1 VSVLLGKG
9 NGTFQAAQ
17 AYGSGGSQADSVVTA
32 DVNGDGKTDLVVLNL
47 CQNTTDCSNGVVYS
61 LIGRGDGTFRGGHV
75 YNSGGSNAYSV
86 VAGDFNG
93 DGSIDVV
100 VSNGDGTC
108 VLLGNGNGT
117 FQTPIP
123 YLPGGVFI
131 STGDFN
137 GDHKPDVAVASG
149 SLSTVTVLLNVAAG
163 YRWSTTTTLTSSPN
177 PSAVNQSVLLT
188 ATITNQISGSPTG
201 TVSFKSGSTTL
212 GQGTVSNGQATLN
225 YSFTSPGAVW
235 IIASYSGDSN
245 FLPSKSPLRQAVTK
259 ASTTTNLASSPN
271 PSQAGQS
278 VQFTATVT
286 AQYGGTPTG
295 LVTFRDGSTVLARIA
310 LASGVARYKTSTLT
324 SGNHHVSATY
334 GGDANFWGS
343 SGSVIQVV
351 E

>member
-1 VSVLLGKG
+1 VLLGKG
-9 NGTFQAAQ
+9 NGTFQTAQ

-61 LIGRGDGTFRGGHV
+61 LIGRGDGTFRDGHV
-75 YNSGGSNAYSV
+75 YNSGGSNSYSV

-93 DGSIDVV
+93 DGNIDVV

-108 VLLGNGNGT
+108 VLLGNGNGS

-123 YLPGGVFI
+123 YVPGGVFI

-188 ATITNQISGSPTG
+188 ATITNQIGGSPTG
-201 TVSFKSGSTTL
+201 TVTFKSGSTTL
-212 GQGTVSNGQATLN
+212 GQGTISNGQATLN
-225 YSFTSPGAVW
+225 YSFTSPGTIR

-245 FLPSKSPLRQAVTK
+245 FLPSNSAPLRQAVTR
-259 ASTTTNLASSPN
+259 ASTTTTLASSPN
-271 PSQAGQS
+271 PSQAGQT
-278 VQFTATVT
+278 VKFTATVT

-295 LVTFRDGSTVLARIA
+295 SITFKDGQTVLAQVQ
-310 LASGVARYKTSTLT
+310 LSSGVAHYKTSTLT
-324 SGNHHVSATY
+324 AGKHHIYASYSGDPDFRVSQ
-334 GGDANFWGS
+334 GF
-343 SGSVIQVV
+343 VIQVV

>member
-1 VSVLLGKG
+1 
-9 NGTFQAAQ
+9 
-17 AYGSGGSQADSVVTA
+17 
-32 DVNGDGKTDLVVLNL
+32 
-47 CQNTTDCSNGVVYS
+47 
-61 LIGRGDGTFRGGHV
+61 
-75 YNSGGSNAYSV
+75 V

-93 DGSIDVV
+93 DGNIDVV
-100 VSNGDGTC
+100 VSNCDGTC
-108 VLLGNGNGT
+108 VLLGNGNGS

-163 YRWSTTTTLTSSPN
+163 YRWTTTTTLTSSPN

-188 ATITNQISGSPTG
+188 ATITNQIGGSPTG
-201 TVSFKSGSTTL
+201 TVTFKSGSTTL
-212 GQGTVSNGQATLN
+212 GQGTLSNGQATLN
-225 YSFTSPGAVW
+225 YSFTSPGLIR

-245 FLPSKSPLRQAVTK
+245 FLPSNSAPLRQAVTR
-259 ASTTTNLASSPN
+259 ASTTTTLASSPN
-271 PSQAGQS
+271 PSQVGQN

-286 AQYGGTPTG
+286 AQYGGIPTG
-295 LVTFRDGSTVLARIA
+295 LVTFKDGSTVLAQVA
-310 LASGVARYKTSTLT
+310 LDRGVARYKTSTLT
-324 SGNHHVSATY
+324 KGNHHVSATY
-334 GGDANFWGS
+334 GGDANFRDS